1 MPCEDLASC
10 PLARRV
16 RLCSK
21 SLRAECRCNPKF
33 VDRLDQDA
41 DIVAQDLG
49 HNFVDL
55 GYRGLGP
62 DSPAELGLD
71 HGRGKS
77 VDIPEQMDGSRCCT
91 GVSKCNMSTN

>member
-1 MPCEDLASC
+1 MSFPS
-10 PLARRV
+10 PARQP
-16 RLCSK
+16 
-21 SLRAECRCNPKF
+21 ET
-33 VDRLDQDA
+33 DRRNVEIPEDA
-41 DIVAQDLG
+41 DIVAQDFG

-77 VDIPEQMDGSRCCT
+77 VDIPEQMDGCRCCT